1 MLLVKEEA
9 RLCRRLD
16 FPVFAMPL
24 SLVMGMAP
32 GTAMLDEGVPAM
44 SSASSTGTSKP
55 PVAASD
61 VATGVFGSWSG
72 WVKEEASEAEHGTLS
87 ADNGVRSREVGS
99 RCASMA
105 AAGSCRCSLWVYISS
120 AIAVAVVM
128 AGWTMVIT
136 PDGLDVGRRLDW
148 EKTGNCTSYLVDV

>member
-16 FPVFAMPL
+16 FPVFVMPL

-44 SSASSTGTSKP
+44 TLASSTGTSKP
-55 PVAASD
+55 PVAAPD

-72 WVKEEASEAEHGTLS
+72 WVEEEASEAEDGTLS
-87 ADNGVRSREVGS
+87 ADTGVRSREVGS

-105 AAGSCRCSLWVYISS
+105 AAGSCRCAAYGFIY
-120 AIAVAVVM
+120 
-128 AGWTMVIT
+128 
-136 PDGLDVGRRLDW
+136 RRR
-148 EKTGNCTSYLVDV
+148 